1 MVLAAANT
9 TIEEAAGGIPIG
21 ENLATFFIP
30 VPLNGDLEPTLFASD
45 TLLEQDHGWSQ
56 GVDYVSAYIQQV
68 KKSALVVPMPI
79 ATEGIVGQLNMSGN
93 SGTSV
98 VSIKTST
105 GGSLDRTQGRTWIL
119 KGGTVGVDQ
128 IRLQISL
135 DGGRTRQQVRLGT
148 ATSYVIPRVGLE
160 LEFAAGTLIDGDMVL
175 SWVSTPPEIDDA
187 DLDTAREKLAEQRRQ
202 SRTWFLVK
210 EMSTPADA
218 LAWQAAASEYDTGD
232 KRHVQALCYQRPNYT
247 DGAFRTDGPTRW
259 RGRMAQT
266 YTRMIGSPSIDFTQG
281 AGPPNDTIVRDAGSF
296 VDDGFDGWDTVAD
309 WITVTGASEAGNN
322 DTWQLESA
330 VALTLTLEV
339 AGALTTD
346 TDAEG
351 VRITA
356 APGLL
361 FIDGGGA
368 HELKRGKGS
377 WLDDGFEAGDT
388 MTISGTLSNDGDYPI
403 VSLTDSTITVATG
416 SFVAE
421 EISSWGVTIYTYAS
435 YNSDF
440 QAQDAAFATLTGD
453 YHPELAY
460 GYATWRSSLTGWVMR
475 RPAALA
481 DLCRGFQVDLS
492 ETTWH
497 NNDGPLGIPGGPK
510 WGFLDGDGRPFE
522 YDDRKY
528 DLASDAGFTAART
541 FAEDSSGLPYI
552 STSVTRN
559 GSGGV
564 LDQSHYARVG
574 NTARTVVQAVT
585 IKFTGGTFDTR
596 TTSEGKFLTGDA
608 RNELKARV
616 DQALANALLGVT
628 RRGEGPRV
636 EKAAWTPSADDNLD
650 PAAGTPTLTGVCEL
664 TVRGTIF
671 RVNTVVR
678 IS

>member
-1 MVLAAANT
+1 MVIAAANT
-9 TIEEAAGGIPIG
+9 TIEEAAGGIPTG

-30 VPLNGDLEPTLFASD
+30 VPLNADLEPTLFASD
-45 TLLEQDHGWSQ
+45 TLLEADHGWSQ
-56 GVDYVSAYIQQV
+56 GVDFVSAFIQQTR
-68 KKSALVVPMPI
+68 KAALVVPMPI
-79 ATEGIVGQLNMSGN
+79 ATEGTVGQLNMSGN
-93 SGTSV
+93 SGASV

-160 LEFAAGTLIDGDMVL
+160 LELAAGTLVDGEMVL

-202 SRTWFLVK
+202 SRSWFLAK
-210 EMSTPADA
+210 ELSTPADV

-247 DGAFRTDGPTRW
+247 DGAFRVDGPTRW
-259 RGRMAQT
+259 RGRMSQT
-266 YTRMIGSPSIDFTQG
+266 LVRMTGSPEITFTQG
-281 AGPPNDTIVRDAGSF
+281 ADPPNDTIARDAGSF
-296 VDDGFDGWDTVAD
+296 VDEGFDGWDTVAD
-309 WITVTGASEAGNN
+309 WITVTGASDVGNN
-322 DTWQLESA
+322 GSWQLESA
-330 VALTLTLEV
+330 VALTLTLNV
-339 AGALTTD
+339 AGALTTKV
-346 TDAEG
+346 DAEG
-351 VRITA
+351 VDIWA
-356 APGLL
+356 APGLS
-361 FIDGGGA
+361 FAGS
-368 HELKRGKGS
+368 ELKRGKGS
-377 WLDDGFEAGDT
+377 WLVDGFAPGDMAVAGT
-388 MTISGTLSNDGDYPI
+388 GSNDGDYEI
-403 VSLTDSTITVATG
+403 VSVTDKIITIATA
-416 SFVAE
+416 FVAE

-435 YNSDF
+435 YNSDH
-440 QAQDAAFATLTGD
+440 QAQDAAFATFTDD

-460 GYATWRSSLTGWVMR
+460 GYATWRSAMTGWVMR

-497 NNDGPLGIPGGPK
+497 NNDGPLGVPGGPK

-528 DLASDAGFTAART
+528 DLASDAGFTAMRT
-541 FAEDSSGLPYI
+541 FAEDSSGLPYM

-559 GSGGV
+559 GSGGI
-564 LDQSHYARVG
+564 LDQTHYARVG

-585 IKFTGGTFDTR
+585 IKFTGGVFDTR
-596 TTSEGKFLTGDA
+596 TTSEGKFLTGEA

-616 DQALANALLGVT
+616 DQGLANALLGVT

-636 EKAAWTPSADDNLD
+636 EKASWTPSADDNLD
-650 PAAGTPTLTGVCEL
+650 PAAGTPTITGVCEL
-664 TVRGTIF
+664 VVFGTIF
-671 RVNTVVR
+671 QVNTVVR